1 MKFSKVSHKRWRLL
15 ATQFNNTEVTQVSL
29 ETGASVDQP
38 SDGGWTALQD
48 SAIYNRTDTDT
59 IRILISHKCLTADR
73 SKR

>member
-1 MKFSKVSHKRWRLL
+1 MKFSKVSHKCWRSL
-15 ATQFNNTEVTQVSL
+15 ATQFNNTEFTQVSM

-38 SDGGWTALQD
+38 SDGRWTALQD
-48 SAIYNRTDTDT
+48 SAIYNRTDT